1 MELRCPDGVEDCRGM
16 THAAYRA
23 RLALDAGA
31 LGDRDA
37 LDQLDDARTLAQL
50 DAIDAR
56 LQRAAA
62 RRSVWLPS
70 AAQLAALEAE
80 VAEWVCDCSPE
91 LGDELEELLQLAP
104 VVRTERGAIQVREGQ
119 TLRGPDYRT
128 ALEELRAEAR
138 TASCV
143 SMEAGWVGPFAQ
155 PSDIAQMLEG
165 TDAEVRALSQEVDA
179 RQATATAPA
188 QREAIADWR
197 AWEEAWSEWYAA
209 DPSTWWG
216 GTITELDAW
225 QAQLRDH
232 RAHLEAAL
240 AGALATPH
248 AERERDPVTRVAEQ
262 AAEVVGNAGGGLG
275 LGLGLA
281 VGAGLLLYA
290 AATGKLGG
298 RSRG

>member
-1 MELRCPDGVEDCRGM
+1 MQ
-16 THAAYRA
+16 AYRQ
-23 RLALDAGA
+23 RLRLDAGA

-37 LDQLDDARTLAQL
+37 LAQLDDARTLAQL

-56 LQRAAA
+56 LQRTAA

-104 VVRTERGAIQVREGQ
+104 VALTERGAQVRQGE

-128 ALEELRAEAR
+128 ALEQLRAEAR
-138 TASCV
+138 SASCV

-155 PSDIAQMLEG
+155 PSDIAQMLEE
-165 TDAEVRALSQEVDA
+165 TDAEVRSVSDEVDA
-179 RQATATAPA
+179 REPAATAPA
-188 QREAIADWR
+188 QRAAIEEWR
-197 AWEEAWSEWYAA
+197 AWEGAWSEWYAA

>member
-1 MELRCPDGVEDCRGM
+1 MQAFRQRLR
-16 THAAYRA
+16 
-23 RLALDAGA
+23 LDAGA

-37 LDQLDDARTLAQL
+37 LAQLDQAETLAQL

-56 LQRAAA
+56 LQRTAA

-104 VVRTERGAIQVREGQ
+104 VVLTERGAIRVREGQ

-128 ALEELRAEAR
+128 ALEQLRAEAR
-138 TASCV
+138 AASCV
-143 SMEAGWVGPFAQ
+143 GMEAGWVGPFAQ
-155 PSDIAQMLEG
+155 PSDIAQMLEE
-165 TDAEVRALSQEVDA
+165 TDAEVRSLSDEVDA
-179 RQATATAPA
+179 REAAATAPA
-188 QREAIADWR
+188 QRDAIAEWR
-197 AWEEAWSEWYAA
+197 AWEGAWSEWYAA

-232 RAHLEAAL
+232 RARLEAAL

-248 AERERDPVTRVAEQ
+248 AERERDPVTRAAEQ

-281 VGAGLLLYA
+281 VGFGLLLYA
-290 AATGKLGG
+290 GATGKLGG
-298 RSRG
+298 RRG

>member
-1 MELRCPDGVEDCRGM
+1 MKRSVFVQYRHRLR
-16 THAAYRA
+16 
-23 RLALDAGA
+23 LDAGA
-31 LGDRDA
+31 LGMPLTQLGAARTLAD
-37 LDQLDDARTLAQL
+37 LDQLDALVMRE
-50 DAIDAR
+50 
-56 LQRAAA
+56 AA
-62 RRSVWLPS
+62 RRPVWLPT
-70 AAQLAALEAE
+70 AHQLAALEDEA
-80 VAEWVCDCSPE
+80 AAWVCDCSPE
-91 LGDELEELLQLAP
+91 LAAELEELLDLAP
-104 VVRTERGAIQVREGQ
+104 VRIDEDGRVHVRDGEKLQ
-119 TLRGPDYRT
+119 GPDYRYQ
-128 ALEELRAEAR
+128 LEQLRAEAR
-138 TASCV
+138 SASCV
-143 SMEAGWVGPFAQ
+143 GAESGWVGPFAQ
-155 PSDIAQMLEG
+155 PSDIAEMLEQ
-165 TDAEVRALSQEVDA
+165 TDAEVRAVNDEVDA
-179 RQATATAPA
+179 REPAATAPA
-188 QREAIADWR
+188 QRAAIAEWR
-197 AWEEAWSEWYAA
+197 AWEGAWSEWYAA

-232 RAHLEAAL
+232 RAHLETAL

>member
-1 MELRCPDGVEDCRGM
+1 MSH
-16 THAAYRA
+16 TAAYRH
-23 RLALDAGA
+23 RLRLDAGA
-31 LGDRDA
+31 LGLATVLEQLSAARDLTELDH
-37 LDQLDDARTLAQL
+37 LDQLV
-50 DAIDAR
+50 
-56 LQRAAA
+56 QREAA

-104 VVRTERGAIQVREGQ
+104 VVLTERGAIRVREGQ

-128 ALEELRAEAR
+128 ALEQLRAEAR
-138 TASCV
+138 AASCV
-143 SMEAGWVGPFAQ
+143 GMEAGWVGPFAQ
-155 PSDIAQMLEG
+155 PSDIAQMLEE
-165 TDAEVRALSQEVDA
+165 TDAEVRSLSDEVDA
-179 RQATATAPA
+179 REAAATAPA
-188 QREAIADWR
+188 QRDAIAEWR
-197 AWEEAWSEWYAA
+197 AWEGAWSEWYAA

-232 RAHLEAAL
+232 RARLEAAL

-281 VGAGLLLYA
+281 VGFGLLLYA
-290 AATGKLGG
+290 GATGKLGG
-298 RSRG
+298 RRG

>member
-1 MELRCPDGVEDCRGM
+1 MSRS
-16 THAAYRA
+16 AYRQ
-23 RLALDAGA
+23 RLRLDAGA
-31 LGDRDA
+31 LGERDA
-37 LDQLDDARTLAQL
+37 LAQLDRARTLAQL

-56 LQRAAA
+56 LEREAA

-80 VAEWVCDCSPE
+80 VSEWVCDCSPE

-104 VVRTERGAIQVREGQ
+104 VVLTERGAVQVREGR

-128 ALEELRAEAR
+128 ALEALRAEAR
-138 TASCV
+138 TASCQNA
-143 SMEAGWVGPFAQ
+143 EAGWVGPFAQ
-155 PSDIAQMLEG
+155 PSDIAAMLEQ
-165 TDAEVRALSQEVDA
+165 TDAEVRAVNDEVEA
-179 RQATATAPA
+179 RETAATAPA
-188 QREAIADWR
+188 QRAAIEEWR
-197 AWEEAWSEWYAA
+197 AWEGAWSEWYSA

-232 RAHLEAAL
+232 RARLEAAL

-262 AAEVVGNAGGGLG
+262 AAEVVNNAGGGLG

-298 RSRG
+298 RSRA